1 MIFTNEKGEEVEA
14 YTPDEVKDRI
24 EEIKADATATNEAEH
39 SNLLEQ
45 LADKEKEL
53 EILKEK
59 SGGMGTNLSNQRK
72 IIDSAK
78 DEKEAL
84 AKKIEELSIKT
95 EELETKFST
104 ANKDS
109 LLDSKIKDITTDK
122 NVAAKMK
129 KFYNDFNG
137 DPKDDADM
145 NERIKNSYVLST
157 SVADKSIFNSGI
169 LSSSGNS
176 PTTPNSAGKLSPGAE
191 VIAAN
196 MGISRED
203 LKKAKLL

>member
-84 AKKIEELSIKT
+84 AKKIEELTSDETSSDSGYIIK
-95 EELETKFST
+95 
-104 ANKDS
+104 
-109 LLDSKIKDITTDK
+109 
-122 NVAAKMK
+122 
-129 KFYNDFNG
+129 G
-137 DPKDDADM
+137 
-145 NERIKNSYVLST
+145 
-157 SVADKSIFNSGI
+157 
-169 LSSSGNS
+169 
-176 PTTPNSAGKLSPGAE
+176 
-191 VIAAN
+191 
-196 MGISRED
+196 
-203 LKKAKLL
+203 